1 MSNNKLIKFTSM
13 TSIFIMSLLIIVK
26 FIAYAKTDSLAIL
39 SSLIDSA
46 LDGTMSLINYFAIM
60 VALRPKDD
68 QYRFGYN
75 AIEDIVGL
83 VQASFIFGSATF
95 MIIHSITRL
104 IDPKPLM
111 NNNFGISITL
121 ISIFVTG
128 MVYGLQLYTIKKTK
142 SIIIRVDAMH
152 YQMDIMINIGL
163 LLSLILITKT
173 GALYIDPIVSIL
185 ISVYMLCSSFSFGK
199 VAFGN
204 LMSKELSDDIK
215 NKIIDI
221 ISRYNEIKGYHN
233 LKTRQ
238 SGNMKFIQMHIELDK
253 NMSFMEAH
261 DISHKLEEDIEKDIQ
276 DCEIVIHKDPI

>member
-1 MSNNKLIKFTSM
+1 MNNNTLIKITSI
-13 TSIFIMSLLIIVK
+13 TSIFMMSLLIVVK
-26 FIAYAKTDSLAIL
+26 FVAYSKTDSLAIL

-111 NNNFGISITL
+111 NNSFGISITL
-121 ISIFVTG
+121 ISIFATS
-128 MVYGLQLYTIKKTK
+128 MVYFLQLYTIKRTK
-142 SIIIRVDAMH
+142 SIIISVDAMH
-152 YQMDIMINIGL
+152 YQMDIMINVGL
-163 LLSLILITKT
+163 LLSLILIAKT
-173 GALYIDPIVSIL
+173 DILYIDPIVSIL
-185 ISVYMLCSSFSFGK
+185 ISIYMLCSSFGFGK

-204 LMSKELSDDIK
+204 LMSKELTDDIK

-238 SGNMKFIQMHIELDK
+238 SGNMKFIQIHIELDK